1 MAELEP
7 TTETEVD
14 EPDDLELFHRAQKG
28 EWGAFETLV
37 NRLQPRVYQLAYRI
51 VRQQQDAEDVTQQ
64 TFISVMENLE
74 KFREESA
81 VSTWILRI
89 ATNHALQ
96 ILRKRRGL
104 KTIALDQPVG
114 DDYGS
119 VPMPDF
125 VAQWR
130 ENPEDLVQRAEVK
143 QVLQEALDELD
154 PKYGIVFV
162 LRDMEGY
169 STQETAE
176 LLDLGLSNVKVR
188 LLRARLQLREQLTR
202 QFGDEAHRILLPAI
216 RE

>member
-1 MAELEP
+1 MA
-7 TTETEVD
+7 ETEVD
-14 EPDDLELFHRAQKG
+14 KPDDLELFQRARTG
-28 EWGAFETLV
+28 EWEAFETLV

-81 VSTWILRI
+81 VSTWVLRI

-96 ILRKRRGL
+96 VLRKRRGR

-114 DDYGS
+114 DGDDYAS

-143 QVLQEALDELD
+143 QVLHKALDELD

-162 LRDMEGY
+162 LRDIEGY

-176 LLDLGLSNVKVR
+176 VLELSQSNVKVR
-188 LLRARLQLREQLTR
+188 LLRARMQLREQLTR